1 MRTGEV
7 FLITSEEYDSYGI
20 RTVLRA
26 VRDFDLDEQVKL
38 FVAAHPIKKDDHG
51 YEDFN
56 SQAFVAWL
64 HDHALVVEEKELLEV
79 HLGAYGYVPKDLEKD
94 AHERKGRFL
103 SWRHAWPWG

>member
-1 MRTGEV
+1 MRTGEI

-26 VRDFDLDEQVKL
+26 VCDFDLDEQVKL

-51 YEDFN
+51 CEDFN

-64 HDHALVVEEKELLEV
+64 HDHALVVEETALLEV
-79 HLGAYGYVPKDLEKD
+79 HLGAYGCVPKDLEKD